1 MHVNLTSLQ
10 NNIVHHHENISL
22 FLIGSSPLANS
33 SQPPGIDQGPIC
45 TISEK
50 AVLDKFS
57 VITNALQMQ
66 MVYHEF
72 TNLAPDRQSPDNLQS
87 LQRQQNH
94 PKKWKHDFFFLIIC
108 CKAIILSIKLTDA
121 SACSTSTST
130 FTKLIKTGNSINS
143 IQFYYSI
150 QFNFQ
155 FNFSI
160 QFNSILLF
168 ILYKILTL
176 YIVLKVKYTINK
188 VEEGKKKE
196 N

>member
-10 NNIVHHHENISL
+10 NNIVHHYKNISL
-22 FLIGSSPLANS
+22 FLTGSSPLANS
-33 SQPPGIDQGPIC
+33 SQPAGIDQGPIC
-45 TISEK
+45 TGEK

-72 TNLAPDRQSPDNLQS
+72 TNLAPDCQSPDNLQS

-130 FTKLIKTGNSINS
+130 FTKLIKTCNSINS

-160 QFNSILLF
+160 QFYYLYF
-168 ILYKILTL
+168 I
-176 YIVLKVKYTINK
+176 KY
-188 VEEGKKKE
+188 
-196 N
+196 